1 MYIDSTPCTDGFNR
15 QIFIRNK
22 NSYVTNCIGL
32 FKCFDFL
39 RQTSGYDIIKNNV
52 APTLPFKKCRGGRS
66 QFGNVMQR
74 LAGIMIGKE
83 DLNDHD
89 TIDNDPAFLSAVGLS
104 AASGCA
110 TLCNFENS
118 LQIPTINAM
127 QKTLQDLFI
136 HYAPKNPDILWV
148 DVDCTPIYVY
158 GNQENKEYS
167 GHYRDYCLMAMVI
180 FINHFP
186 VYVTLDRGCQD
197 GRAMLEEVYSDAID
211 FLREH
216 YPNTPIVFRGD
227 SGFIREGIIRG
238 IVEKGA
244 YYLFG
249 YAPNKAIYK
258 ATETG
263 WVPEVIKEYCRPGDG
278 EPVLRALGEYA
289 EYRPKTWKAEAHKN
303 LRLIL
308 RDQFA
313 RKPAVTLKQK
323 ENYERPKEADLRC
336 IITNIPTEDDGKCG
350 QLWRASSAAIYEDLY
365 CRRGSACEL
374 KFHELKDESRAQRA
388 STRRFLTNFY
398 RLLLSAV
405 AYSIFIA
412 LRLKVFSRFEHKG
425 RWWNVSVER
434 MRRALLN
441 VAGLVKLGL
450 RKIEIEIQSALMD
463 EPAFWHFW
471 QYRII

>member
-1 MYIDSTPCTDGFNR
+1 MYLNSTPCTDGFNR
-15 QIFIRNK
+15 QVHIRNK

-32 FKCFDFL
+32 FKAFDFL
-39 RQTSGYDIIKNNV
+39 RQSGGYDIIKSV
-52 APTLPFKKCRGGRS
+52 IAPTLPYKKCRGGRT
-66 QFGNVMQR
+66 QFGNFIQR
-74 LAGIMIGKE
+74 LAGILIGKE

-89 TIDNDPAFLSAVGLS
+89 TIDDDPAFLSAVGLS

-118 LQIPTINAM
+118 LQRHTLTAM
-127 QKTLQDLFI
+127 QQVLQDLFV
-136 HYAPKNPDILWV
+136 HYAPKHPDILWV

-158 GNQENKEYS
+158 GNQENKEFS
-167 GHYRDYCLMAMVI
+167 GHYGDYCLMAMVI
-180 FINHFP
+180 FINNFP

-197 GRAMLEEVYSDAID
+197 GRAMLEEVYEEVID

-216 YPNTPIVFRGD
+216 YPDTPIVFRAD
-227 SGFIREGIIRG
+227 SGFIRESLVRG

-249 YAPNKAIYK
+249 YAPNRAIQK
-258 ATETG
+258 FADTE
-263 WVPEVIKEYCRPGDG
+263 WAPEAIKQYARPGDG
-278 EPVLRALGEYA
+278 MLVLRALGEYE
-289 EYRPKTWKAEAHKN
+289 EYRPKKWTADAHKN

-308 RDQFA
+308 RDQYA
-313 RKPAVTLKQK
+313 PKP
-323 ENYERPKEADLRC
+323 
-336 IITNIPTEDDGKCG
+336 
-350 QLWRASSAAIYEDLY
+350 AIYEDLY

-388 STRRFLTNFY
+388 SATRFLTNFY
-398 RLLLSAV
+398 RLLLSAIAYTIFV
-405 AYSIFIA
+405 AI
-412 LRLKVFSRFEHKG
+412 RLKIFSRFEYKG

-441 VAGLVKLGL
+441 IAGLVKLGQ
-450 RKIEIEIQSALMD
+450 RKIEVEIQSALMD

-471 QYRII
+471 QYRIS